1 MRWKRLGRVQAA
13 ELEDTRL
20 QLHWA
25 AQIPASLG
33 YTFANPEPD
42 WSHTSLRWN
51 GKRGALMGAAVGN
64 ESVRAG
70 IDLAASAIVVVAD
83 DMEDSFAL
91 NGKSLSQG
99 YQWLWETTS
108 RIDTARSSL
117 IRPDHE
123 MPKHPVGE
131 GATFDCPNESRQEL
145 SAWFS
150 NANRVLAAVARN
162 QHHASVVR
170 CWPHHFDIATLI
182 RLDPEDDSEKART
195 IGAGLSPGDGGESE
209 PYFYVTPWPYPD
221 PDQLPDLP
229 VGDWNREGWV
239 GAVLTRS
246 VISSTRSASA
256 QQKLVNHFLDTS
268 IAACRR
274 LLQTD

>member
-1 MRWKRLGRVQAA
+1 MRWKRLGRVQPDA
-13 ELEDTRL
+13 LEDARL

-51 GKRGALMGAAVGN
+51 GKRGALMGTAVGSQ
-64 ESVRAG
+64 SVRAG
-70 IDLAASAIVVVAD
+70 IDLTALAIFVVAD
-83 DMEDSFAL
+83 DMEDSL
-91 NGKSLSQG
+91 PLEGKSLSQG
-99 YQWLWETTS
+99 YEWLWDTTS
-108 RIDTARSSL
+108 QIDTIRSSL
-117 IRPDHE
+117 VRPDHE
-123 MPKHPVGE
+123 MPPHPVGDK
-131 GATFDCPNESRQEL
+131 ATFDCPRESREEL

-150 NANRVLAAVARN
+150 NASQVLASTARS
-162 QHHASVVR
+162 QHFASVVR

-182 RLDPEDDSEKART
+182 RLDPNDDSEEART
-195 IGAGLSPGDGGESE
+195 IGAGLSPGDAGRSE

-239 GAVLTRS
+239 GAVLS
-246 VISSTRSASA
+246 GSAISSAGSASD
-256 QQKLVNHFLDTS
+256 QKELVNHFLDAA
-268 IAACRR
+268 IAASRR
-274 LLQTD
+274 LL

>member
-1 MRWKRLGRVQAA
+1 MRWKRLGRVRPDA
-13 ELEDTRL
+13 LEDTRL

-51 GKRGALMGAAVGN
+51 GKRGALMGTTVG
-64 ESVRAG
+64 SPSIRAG
-70 IDLAASAIVVVAD
+70 IDLAALAIVVIAD
-83 DMEDSFAL
+83 DVEDSFAL
-91 NGKSLSQG
+91 EGTTLSQA
-99 YQWLWETTS
+99 YEWLWDTAS
-108 RIDTARSSL
+108 AIDTARSSL

-123 MPKHPVGE
+123 MPPHPVGT
-131 GATFDCPNESRQEL
+131 GSTFGCPKESREEL

-182 RLDPEDDSEKART
+182 RLDPNDDSEEART
-195 IGAGLSPGDGGESE
+195 IGAGLSPGDGGRSE

-221 PDQLPDLP
+221 PEQLPALP

-239 GAVLTRS
+239 GAVLKGS
-246 VISSTRSASA
+246 VVTASGSSTE
-256 QQKLVNHFLDTS
+256 QEKLVNDFVDAA

-274 LLQTD
+274 LL